1 MPDTPSLFERLTKP
15 LIVISVLAAVGMQ
28 LWLLDEPLPR
38 FWVIASATFIAAWA
52 CGRWRPTA
60 ARRATLFLTYLI
72 PLFFIAA
79 FGEFPPSAW
88 VVWIVMLYGVMFST
102 RASFGWSLP
111 RMWRAPLAHW
121 GVLVALT
128 WPIIML
134 RESDF
139 ELWRVP
145 SAFGAVSAEAALFVI
160 TGILWFDWLFSQYSA
175 DDRAAFVVEVIWPL
189 GIGWMIAACLGV
201 YQMFGRIDFL
211 NPPFWAGLRRAT
223 GSLGDANLL
232 GIVSALWGPVLV
244 AVASA
249 LATKTWRWMA
259 AGGLPLSWLAV
270 WASGSRSSMPIVV
283 LGTVGI
289 LYGLWNATK
298 SKRLIVISAVALLL
312 VAGAAAVGA
321 MRAGASV
328 AGPVSRL
335 IEDLQPRWSTD
346 WVRSAARYL
355 WTRNGYGLIAGD
367 MIRQSPFVGIGIGA
381 FNPLVF
387 LYSWQRFHL
396 ILPSDNA
403 QNWFRHQLAE
413 LGVIGS
419 VGWMI
424 WCGSFLALLITA
436 RERADHLSGTVLRLI
451 LIGFGLISLVGVP
464 AQDIVVVLTFWTFA
478 FWFVGDI
485 GRWRRPGEESR
496 SSGRLT
502 WALLW
507 LLVFVHAGGT
517 VKAALT
523 YLRPPNQALRANMD
537 YSVGFYEP
545 EDDSAFRWTRQRA
558 VAVLTALK
566 PWMELT
572 VRASHAVP
580 TEPVD
585 VKVWVNQ
592 KLALRMQL
600 ASADPITRYFPA
612 GDGGKRMMLET
623 WVSRVDRPRE
633 RGQDDP
639 RDLGLLVRW
648 DFVDAPPG
656 NAAIDKIH

>member
-1 MPDTPSLFERLTKP
+1 M
-15 LIVISVLAAVGMQ
+15 VISVVAAVGMQ
-28 LWLLDEPLPR
+28 LWLLDEPFPR
-38 FWVIASATFIAAWA
+38 LWVIVSATFVAAWA
-52 CGRWRPTA
+52 CARWRPTV

-72 PLFFIAA
+72 PLFFICAS
-79 FGEFPPSAW
+79 GEFPPSAW

-111 RMWRAPLAHW
+111 RMWRTPLAYW
-121 GVLVALT
+121 GVLAALT

-175 DDRAAFVVEVIWPL
+175 DDRAAFVVEVVWPL
-189 GIGWMIAACLGV
+189 GIGWMIAACLGL

-232 GIVSALWGPVLV
+232 GILSALWGPVLV
-244 AVASA
+244 VGVSA
-249 LATKTWRWMA
+249 RSTGARWLMA

-289 LYGLWNATK
+289 LYGLWHATK
-298 SKRLIVISAVALLL
+298 SKRLIVISAVALFL
-312 VAGAAAVGA
+312 VAGAAAVWV
-321 MRAGASV
+321 MRARPSV
-328 AGPVSRL
+328 VGPVSRL
-335 IEDLQPRWSTD
+335 TEDFRPQWSTA
-346 WVRSAARYL
+346 WVRSAALYL

-387 LYSWQRFHL
+387 LYSWPRFHL

-413 LGVIGS
+413 IGVIGS

-436 RERADHLSGTVLRLI
+436 RERADHLSSAVLRLI

-464 AQDIVVVLTFWTFA
+464 GQNIVIVLTFWTFA
-478 FWFVGDI
+478 FWFVGDV

-496 SSGRLT
+496 SAGRLT
-502 WALLW
+502 WVLLW
-507 LLVFVHAGGT
+507 LLVFVHTGGT
-517 VKAALT
+517 VSAALT

-545 EDDSAFRWTRQRA
+545 EDNSAFRWTRQRA
-558 VAVLTALK
+558 VAVVVAVK
-566 PWMELT
+566 PWIELT

-592 KLALRMQL
+592 KLAVRLQL
-600 ASADPITRYFPA
+600 ASADSITRYIPA

-623 WVSRVDRPRE
+623 WVSRVDRPRD

-648 DFVDAPPG
+648 DFVDAPPHNG
-656 NAAIDKIH
+656 AIENIH